1 MFEELLLRYH
11 ERWLP
16 RLQGRLLT
24 QPKGQI
30 RRWAHS
36 KPTGLLHPILSA
48 SSPFSPV
55 NELHTR
61 MTITDLWMKILTHQ
75 LNCNEML
82 FNS

>member
-1 MFEELLLRYH
+1 MFEELLLRCT
-11 ERWLP
+11 ERRLP
-16 RLQGRLLT
+16 HLQGRLLM
-24 QPKGQI
+24 QPRGQI
-30 RRWAHS
+30 HRWARS

-48 SSPFSPV
+48 CSPFPPV

-61 MTITDLWMKILTHQ
+61 MMITDLWMKTLTHQ